1 MNQERKVKA
10 KELYDKYYGKKVSAD
25 AEQDH

>member
-1 MNQERKVKA
+1 MEKERKVKA

-25 AEQDH
+25 AEQDY